1 MESISLVDG
10 SRVKNELQFMSVA
23 FKEWALVCEALG
35 NGNQSLILR
44 KGGIAEGREGFA
56 FKHSDFFLFPTW
68 FHEQL
73 GRTTLP
79 PESDIPTQ
87 LDGKIEIRYAATLEW
102 SRLVTDPA
110 LLPSLREFHILHD
123 DVVNERFRYDDH
135 QGIHVGFVRVLRLNV
150 PQRLAD
156 SKSYGGCRS
165 WLDLPAM
172 DDIARVPV
180 ISDEEHQLRQKKLEQ
195 ILS

>member
-1 MESISLVDG
+1 MESISLVER
-10 SRVKNELQFMSVA
+10 SRVKNELHFMSVA

-35 NGNQSLILR
+35 NGSQSLILR
-44 KGGIAEGREGFA
+44 KGGIAEGRDGFA
-56 FKHSDFFLFPTW
+56 FKHPDFFLFPTW

-79 PESDIPTQ
+79 PGTEVPTQ
-87 LDGKIEIRYAATLEW
+87 LEDEIEIRYAATLTW
-102 SRLVTDPA
+102 SRLVTDPV
-110 LLPSLREFHILHD
+110 LLSSLREFHILHD

-135 QGIHVGFVRVLRLNV
+135 QGIHVGFVRVFRLDV
-150 PQRLAD
+150 PQLLAD

-165 WLDLPAM
+165 WLDLPLM

-180 ISDEEHQLRQKKLEQ
+180 ISNEEHQRRQKKLEQ
-195 ILS
+195 LLS

>member
-1 MESISLVDG
+1 MESISLVER

-35 NGNQSLILR
+35 NGRQSLILR
-44 KGGIAEGREGFA
+44 KGGIAEGRDGFA
-56 FKHSDFFLFPTW
+56 FKHPDFFLFPTW

-79 PESDIPTQ
+79 PGTEVPTQ
-87 LDGKIEIRYAATLEW
+87 LEDEIEIRYAATLTW
-102 SRLVTDPA
+102 SRLVTDPV

-135 QGIHVGFVRVLRLNV
+135 QGIHVGFVRVFRLDV
-150 PQRLAD
+150 PQLLAD

-165 WLDLPAM
+165 WLDLPPLG
-172 DDIARVPV
+172 DIARVPV
-180 ISDEEHQLRQKKLEQ
+180 ISDEEHQSRLKRLEQ

>member
-1 MESISLVDG
+1 MESISLVER

-35 NGNQSLILR
+35 NGRQSLILR
-44 KGGIAEGREGFA
+44 KGGIAEGRDGFA
-56 FKHSDFFLFPTW
+56 FKHPDFFLFPTW

-79 PESDIPTQ
+79 PGTEVPTQ
-87 LDGKIEIRYAATLEW
+87 LEDEIEIRYAATLTW
-102 SRLVTDPA
+102 SRLVTDPV

-135 QGIHVGFVRVLRLNV
+135 QGIHVGFVRVFRLDV
-150 PQRLAD
+150 PQLLAD

-165 WLDLPAM
+165 WLDLPPLG
-172 DDIARVPV
+172 DIARVPV
-180 ISDEEHQLRQKKLEQ
+180 ISDEEHQSRQKRLEQ

>member
-1 MESISLVDG
+1 MESISLVER

-35 NGNQSLILR
+35 NGRQSLILR
-44 KGGIAEGREGFA
+44 KGGIAEGRDGFA
-56 FKHSDFFLFPTW
+56 FKHPDFFLFPTW

-79 PESDIPTQ
+79 PGTEVPTQ
-87 LDGKIEIRYAATLEW
+87 LEDEIEIRYAATLTW
-102 SRLVTDPA
+102 SRLVTDPV
-110 LLPSLREFHILHD
+110 LLSSLREFHILHD

-135 QGIHVGFVRVLRLNV
+135 QGIHVGFVRVFRLDV
-150 PQRLAD
+150 PQLLAD

-165 WLDLPAM
+165 WLDLPPLG
-172 DDIARVPV
+172 DIARVPV
-180 ISDEEHQLRQKKLEQ
+180 ISDEEHQSRLKRLEQ

>member
-1 MESISLVDG
+1 MESISLVER

-35 NGNQSLILR
+35 NGRQSLILR
-44 KGGIAEGREGFA
+44 KGGIAEGRDGFA
-56 FKHSDFFLFPTW
+56 FKHPDFFLFPTW

-79 PESDIPTQ
+79 PGTEVPTQ
-87 LDGKIEIRYAATLEW
+87 LEDEIEIRYAATLTW
-102 SRLVTDPA
+102 SRLVTDPI

-135 QGIHVGFVRVLRLNV
+135 QGIHVGFVRVFRLDV
-150 PQRLAD
+150 PQLLAD

-165 WLDLPAM
+165 WLDLPPLG
-172 DDIARVPV
+172 DIARVPV
-180 ISDEEHQLRQKKLEQ
+180 ISDEEHQSRQKRLEQ

>member
-1 MESISLVDG
+1 MESISLVER

-35 NGNQSLILR
+35 NGRQSLILR
-44 KGGIAEGREGFA
+44 KGGIAEGRDGFA
-56 FKHSDFFLFPTW
+56 FKHPDFFLFPTW

-79 PESDIPTQ
+79 PGTEVPTQ
-87 LDGKIEIRYAATLEW
+87 LEDEIEIRYAATLTW
-102 SRLVTDPA
+102 SRLVTDPV
-110 LLPSLREFHILHD
+110 LLSSLREFHILHD

-135 QGIHVGFVRVLRLNV
+135 QGIHVGFVRVFRLNV
-150 PQRLAD
+150 PQLLAD

-165 WLDLPAM
+165 WLDLPPLG
-172 DDIARVPV
+172 DIARVPV
-180 ISDEEHQLRQKKLEQ
+180 ISDEEHQSRQKRLEQ

>member
-1 MESISLVDG
+1 MESISLVER
-10 SRVKNELQFMSVA
+10 SRVKNELHFMSVA

-35 NGNQSLILR
+35 NGRQSLILR
-44 KGGIAEGREGFA
+44 KGGIAEGRDGFA
-56 FKHSDFFLFPTW
+56 FKHPDFFLFPTW

-79 PESDIPTQ
+79 PGTEVPTQ
-87 LDGKIEIRYAATLEW
+87 LEDEIEIRYAATLTW
-102 SRLVTDPA
+102 SRLVTDPV

-135 QGIHVGFVRVLRLNV
+135 QGIHVGFVRVFRLDV
-150 PQRLAD
+150 PQLLAD

-165 WLDLPAM
+165 WLDLPLM

-180 ISDEEHQLRQKKLEQ
+180 ISNEEHQRRQKKLEQ

>member
-1 MESISLVDG
+1 MESISLVER

-35 NGNQSLILR
+35 NGRQSLILR
-44 KGGIAEGREGFA
+44 KGGIAEGRDGFA
-56 FKHSDFFLFPTW
+56 FKHPDFFLFPTW

-79 PESDIPTQ
+79 PGTEVPTQ
-87 LDGKIEIRYAATLEW
+87 LEDEIEIRYAATLTW
-102 SRLVTDPA
+102 SRLVTDPV
-110 LLPSLREFHILHD
+110 LLSSLREFHILHD

-135 QGIHVGFVRVLRLNV
+135 QGIHVGFVRVFRLDV
-150 PQRLAD
+150 PQLLAD

-165 WLDLPAM
+165 WLDLPLM

-180 ISDEEHQLRQKKLEQ
+180 ISNEEHQRRQKKLEQ
-195 ILS
+195 LLS

>member
-1 MESISLVDG
+1 MESISLVER

-35 NGNQSLILR
+35 NGRQSLILR
-44 KGGIAEGREGFA
+44 KGGIAEGRDGFA
-56 FKHSDFFLFPTW
+56 FKHPDFFLFPTW

-79 PESDIPTQ
+79 PGTEVPTQ
-87 LDGKIEIRYAATLEW
+87 LEDEIEIRYAATLTW
-102 SRLVTDPA
+102 SRLVTDPV

-135 QGIHVGFVRVLRLNV
+135 QGIHVGFVRVFRLDV
-150 PQRLAD
+150 PQLLAD
-156 SKSYGGCRS
+156 SKIYGGCRS
-165 WLDLPAM
+165 WLDLPPLG
-172 DDIARVPV
+172 DIARVPV
-180 ISDEEHQLRQKKLEQ
+180 ISDEEHQSRQKRLEQ